1 MSITSLISPSG
12 DISIQD
18 ALWHIATS
26 DNSGQVDF
34 KYVYDVYNGSTQLIR
49 VKLFPES
56 NGKGYFN
63 ASQVVRNEITYG
75 WFEPVA
81 NDGKSFINQP
91 STSGE
96 IALTYNIRVGE
107 DFSGVTTLNM
117 ASGNVIAYNWTPS
130 LFKRRQQTLI
140 SNNWYTNRPKVI
152 NAKITDKILIGYKG
166 SGTLDLYFE
175 TYDENNTLIS
185 SGNGS
190 STYSSNGFVQMDIGA
205 EAINTTIGTTEITSA
220 VKYYKVR
227 VEGATNSDFIQV
239 NLICNPL
246 YEPINLHFINAWGM
260 FDTASFG
267 LVSKLS
273 MATERKTFQRKE
285 YDFNTTSVDYYDSNG
300 VYKESKINYGSKTN
314 WLYKLTMNYPS
325 DAEYQW
331 LNELITSPQ
340 IYAEID
346 GDYYPVTIQDT
357 NYEYHQNVWGGLKP
371 FEITIELNQTRF
383 GFRR

>member
-1 MSITSLISPSG
+1 MSITNLINPSG
-12 DISIQD
+12 DVSIQD
-18 ALWHIATS
+18 DLWHIATS
-26 DNSGQVDF
+26 NNSGQTDF
-34 KYVYDVYNGSTQLIR
+34 KFVFDVFNQSTQLIR
-49 VKLFPES
+49 VKLYPES

-63 ASQVVRNEITYG
+63 ASQVVRNEITFG
-75 WFEPVA
+75 WFKPVA
-81 NDGKSFINQP
+81 NDSKSFINQP

-117 ASGNVIAYNWTPS
+117 ASGNVTAYNWTPS
-130 LFKRRQQTLI
+130 LFKRRKQTLI
-140 SNNWYTNRPKVI
+140 SNNWYTNRPRII
-152 NAKITDKILIGYKG
+152 NAKLTDKILIPYKG

-175 TYDENNTLIS
+175 AYNDSNTLVG
-185 SGNGS
+185 SGNGNN
-190 STYSSNGFVQMDIGA
+190 TYSSNGFVQMDIGPA
-205 EAINTTIGTTEITSA
+205 AINQTMGANYITSS

-227 VEGATNSDFIQV
+227 VESATNSDFIQV
-239 NLICNPL
+239 NINCNPL
-246 YEPINLHFINAWGM
+246 YNPINLHFVNAWGM

-285 YDFNTTSVDYYDSNG
+285 YDFNTSSVDYYNSNN
-300 VYKESKINYGSKTN
+300 VYKESKINYGSKSN
-314 WLYKLTMNYPS
+314 WLYKLTMNYPT

-346 GDYYPVTIQDT
+346 GNYYPVTIQET

>member
-1 MSITSLISPSG
+1 MSITNLINPSG
-12 DISIQD
+12 DVSIQD
-18 ALWHIATS
+18 DLWHIATS
-26 DNSGQVDF
+26 NNSGQTDF
-34 KYVYDVYNGSTQLIR
+34 KFVFDVFNQSTQLIR
-49 VKLFPES
+49 VKLYPES

-63 ASQVVRNEITYG
+63 ASQVVRNEITFG
-75 WFEPVA
+75 WFKPVA
-81 NDGKSFINQP
+81 NDSKSFINQP

-117 ASGNVIAYNWTPS
+117 ASGNVTAYNWTPS
-130 LFKRRQQTLI
+130 LFKRRKQTLI
-140 SNNWYTNRPKVI
+140 SNNWYTNRPRII
-152 NAKITDKILIGYKG
+152 NAKLTDKILIPYKG

-175 TYDENNTLIS
+175 AYNDNNTLVG
-185 SGNGS
+185 SGNGND
-190 STYSSNGFVQMDIGA
+190 TYSSNGFVQMDIGPA
-205 EAINTTIGTTEITSA
+205 AINQTMGANYITSS

-227 VEGATNSDFIQV
+227 VESATNSDFIQV
-239 NLICNPL
+239 NLNCNPL
-246 YEPINLHFINAWGM
+246 YNPINLHFVNAWGM

-285 YDFNTTSVDYYDSNG
+285 YDFNTTSVDYYNSNN
-300 VYKESKINYGSKTN
+300 VYKESKINYGSKSN

-346 GDYYPVTIQDT
+346 GNYYPVTIQET